1 MSAYFVAHYNILD
14 RSRIDEVTA
23 LMQPIDAKYG
33 AEVIVGSP
41 VKSLEGK
48 THSNIVIYRFDS
60 LEEAERWYF
69 SDEQQEVKRL
79 RTDITEGWAAIL
91 PECAETQALVKMGYF
106 ACKA

>member
-23 LMQPIDAKYG
+23 LMEPIDKKYG

-41 VKSLEGK
+41 VKPLEGN
-48 THSNIVIYRFDS
+48 TYSNIVIYKFES
-60 LEEAERWYF
+60 FEAAGRWYF
-69 SDEQQEVKRL
+69 SEEQQEVKRL

-91 PECAETQALVKMGYF
+91 PECEETQSLVNAGYF